1 MEKTMDEKE
10 AAKTNGYIEEFTDDE
25 AWALFNRQAQR
36 FLQMDGKEFIR
47 KWDAGE
53 FDDPDDRTKNGPEVM
68 RVATLLP
75 LVR

>member
-1 MEKTMDEKE
+1 
-10 AAKTNGYIEEFTDDE
+10 
-25 AWALFNRQAQR
+25 
-36 FLQMDGKEFIR
+36 MDGKEFIR